1 MPALRK
7 RESTMAKKKLMTTF
21 EEGQGF
27 TKEDWDAVDSPELT
41 DEELRSMRP
50 ARDALEP
57 ELYAA
62 LIKKRGPQK
71 APKKISISIRLSPD
85 VIESYKSTG
94 RGWQTRIDEVLRKS
108 LKRHRAA

>member
-1 MPALRK
+1 RSCPLIERK
-7 RESTMAKKKLMTTF
+7 ERTMAKKKLMPTF

-41 DEELRSMRP
+41 HEELRSMRP

-62 LIKKRGPQK
+62 LFKKRGPQK
-71 APKKISISIRLSPD
+71 APKKILISIRVSPD

-94 RGWQTRIDEVLRKS
+94 RACQTRIDEVLRKS
-108 LKRHRAA
+108 LKR